1 MKSKSLF
8 RAVAAAAAFAVIG
21 TGIAGGGAIAS
32 AAERPADGLIGEY
45 VFSQTTGAEVPNT
58 ATGDGAVG
66 PATVVNGSDA
76 RWTGDSLTFT
86 GGGKTSGANWV
97 RLPNDILAGE
107 TSATITTEVNFDA
120 SMKST
125 YNFLWN
131 IGNDAPT
138 AYYFASVRDAARTAI
153 TTASNAGEVNARGSA
168 LDAGRWYSLTSVIDG
183 EAGTISFYVDGVRV
197 AQAATALTPA
207 SITDQSLNAIGRS
220 PWPDP
225 FFKGEVSTF
234 RVYDRALAAEEVAA
248 VSETDAAIHAD
259 EMTAAAQA
267 VLDGLA
273 LTDLEVDGNYVAL
286 PTAGGRVSW
295 TTSDPAI
302 VGADGRVV
310 QPSEAE
316 GPATVT
322 ATATASVRGVT
333 ATDSITITVVPTSDE
348 ERLDAVSAGY
358 VLPPV
363 VASGSVLP
371 QPAEGTE
378 VTLQNAQGIAIA
390 ADGTVTA
397 APGTAAGEPVTGT
410 VDAVVSA
417 SGFPEATVTKTFTIT
432 VLPAEGTQQLLS
444 YHRTPTSENEA
455 NNADV
460 ALSMHLALNESATEN
475 PAGATEWTPLNE
487 NYGIF
492 FPKTS
497 MTPPADGTSDAII
510 RSLVN
515 PTVFRTA
522 DGGYGVIAT
531 RTARGG
537 GSDGTAVSSVLVATS
552 ADLLDYDEIGLL
564 DLGETNGV
572 NAPHAVWDSAADHY
586 LISWTD
592 DSGVAKHTTV
602 ADLADASTRGA
613 VVAGEVSA
621 LPAVETAAGIDGYV
635 PGRSIPVDAA
645 TVTALEERFGR
656 IVNTGYQAFD
666 AVEAEVGADTSTL
679 DLPGAVQLD
688 YSDGS
693 TGSLPI
699 ASWDTSGVDTETPGT
714 YTVTG
719 TVKQTQYPIP
729 FADERAD
736 PSVYKYDW
744 NGTTKYLMIA
754 TNDLYGSNIEQQGAA
769 MMPIRI
775 ADSITGLSDAAGAT
789 EIDLLKRGDTDAQGN
804 VMTGCFWAPEYHEID
819 GKLSILFMPCYGQNP
834 DMWSGRASIMQL
846 KQDAS
851 GADLDPAVPANWT
864 KPEKVLRADGSDL
877 NQVAGI
883 SLDMTFFEDEK
894 GQAYYIWQHLGA
906 LFIAT
911 VDPEKPTRLTSD
923 PVRILAPEYAWD
935 NTIAEG
941 PNVIN
946 HDGVLQ
952 LLYSGSTVG
961 NTYTTGL
968 ATADASGDTDLLTE
982 EAWKKLDY
990 PIQKS
995 GVYDGAW
1002 QLGTGHGM
1010 WSEDED
1016 GNLIYVFHAR
1026 TDNNGLSGRDMF
1038 VRRVHWSAE
1047 GLPVLDME
1055 RTEELA
1061 SPTVTLDVVVT
1072 GTEPEPTVD
1081 VDRIAGADRYEVAVN
1096 TSKAGF
1102 ADGSD
1107 TVYVASGAV
1116 FPDAL
1121 SAAPA
1126 ATVAGAPILLT
1137 TTADL
1142 PAGVAAEIKR
1152 LGATKIVIVGGTA
1165 TVSANVEASL
1175 KKLGTVTRIGGADRY
1190 EASRNIAK
1198 AAFPDGA
1205 PTAVLSAGTKF
1216 ADALSAGAA
1225 IDGDGPVI
1233 LVKGT
1238 SSTLDAATKKLLT
1251 DLDVKSIAIAG
1262 GEASVSAG
1270 IQTDA
1275 AKIAETVRLGGADR
1289 YEASRSINVHF
1300 FDTAD
1305 HVLLATG
1312 LKFSDALAGSA
1323 YGPRIDAPLFTVKA
1337 DCIPA
1342 ATLAQIEE
1350 LGATKVTL
1358 LGGTASLSVAVE
1370 DLTSCEPRA

>member
-1 MKSKSLF
+1 MKSKALF

-21 TGIAGGGAIAS
+21 TGIAGGGAVAA

-45 VFSQTTGAEVPNT
+45 LFSQTTGASVPNT
-58 ATGDGAVG
+58 ATGEGAVG
-66 PATVVNGSDA
+66 AATVVNPADA
-76 RWTGDSLTFT
+76 DWTGDSLTFR
-86 GGGKTSGANWV
+86 GGAKNSTANWV
-97 RLPNDILAGE
+97 ELPDGLLAGE
-107 TSATITTEVNFDA
+107 TSATVTTEVNLDA

-131 IGNDAPT
+131 IGNDAPNS
-138 AYYFASVRDAARTAI
+138 YFFASVRDAARTAI
-153 TTASNAGEVNARGSA
+153 TTGSNAGEVNARGPA

-183 EAGTISFYVDGVRV
+183 TAGTISFYVDGVQV
-197 AQAATALTPA
+197 GQAATALTPA
-207 SITDQSLNAIGRS
+207 SIADQSLNAIGRS

-225 FFKGEVSTF
+225 FFKGEVSSF
-234 RVYDRALAAEEVAA
+234 RVYDRALAAAEVAA

-259 EMTAAAQA
+259 EMAAAAQA

-273 LTDLEVDGNYVAL
+273 LTDLTVDANYVPL

-295 TTSDPAI
+295 QTSDPA
-302 VGADGRVV
+302 VVSPDGRVV
-310 QPSEAE
+310 QPSEAD

-333 ATDSITITVVPTSDE
+333 ASTSITITVVPTSDE
-348 ERLDAVSAGY
+348 DRLDTVAAGY

-363 VASGSVLP
+363 VVSGSVLP
-371 QPAEGTE
+371 APVEGIE
-378 VTLQNAQGIAIA
+378 VTLQNAQGIAVS

-397 APGTAAGEPVTGT
+397 PDAGASVPVAGT
-410 VDAVVSA
+410 VDAIVSA
-417 SGFPEATVTKTFTIT
+417 TGFPEATVEKRFTIT
-432 VLPAEGTQQLLS
+432 VLPTAGTQELLS
-444 YHRTPTSENEA
+444 YHRTPTSANEA

-460 ALSMHLALNESATEN
+460 ALSMHLALKDA
-475 PAGATEWTPLNE
+475 AAADWTPLNE

-497 MTPPADGTSDAII
+497 VTPPADGTSDSII

-537 GSDGTAVSSVLVATS
+537 ASDGTDTSSVLVATS
-552 ADLLDYDEIGLL
+552 SDLLAYDEIGLL
-564 DLGETNGV
+564 DLGESNGV
-572 NAPHAVWDSAADHY
+572 NAPHAVWDSAAERY
-586 LISWTD
+586 LVAWTD

-602 ADLADASTRGA
+602 ADLADAGTRGA
-613 VVAGEVSA
+613 VVAGEVTEQG
-621 LPAVETAAGIDGYV
+621 AVETASGIDDYL
-635 PGRSIPVDAA
+635 PGRAIPVDAE
-645 TVTALEERFGR
+645 TVTALLERFGR
-656 IVNTGYQAFD
+656 IVNTGYTPFAAVQAEED
-666 AVEAEVGADTSTL
+666 ADVSALE
-679 DLPGAVQLD
+679 LPGTVSLD

-699 ASWDTSGVDTETPGT
+699 ASWDTSAVDTSTPGT
-714 YTVTG
+714 YTATG

-736 PSVYKYDW
+736 PSVYKYDF

-769 MMPIRI
+769 KMPIRI
-775 ADSITGLSDAAGAT
+775 ADSITGLSDEAGAT
-789 EIDLLKRGDTDAQGN
+789 EIDLLKRGDTDAEGR

-819 GKLSILFMPCYGQNP
+819 GKLSILFMPCYGNNP

-851 GADLDPAVPANWT
+851 GADLDPAEPANWT

-877 NQVAGI
+877 NQIAGI

-894 GQAYYIWQHLGA
+894 GQAYYVWQHLGA
-906 LFIAT
+906 LFIAK
-911 VDPEKPTRLTSD
+911 VDPAAPTRLTSE
-923 PVRILAPEYAWD
+923 PVRILVPEFAWD

-946 HDGVLQ
+946 RDGVLQ

-961 NTYTTGL
+961 DTYTTGL
-968 ATADASGDTDLLTE
+968 ATADASGETDLTSP
-982 EAWKKLDY
+982 EAWTKLDY

-995 GVYDGAW
+995 GVFDGAW

-1026 TDNNGLSGRDMF
+1026 TDHNGLNGRDMF

-1055 RTEELA
+1055 REEELA

-1072 GTEPEPTVD
+1072 GEEPEPTVE

-1096 TSKAGF
+1096 TSKAGW
-1102 ADGSD
+1102 GSGSE
-1107 TVYVASGAV
+1107 TVYVASGEV

-1137 TTADL
+1137 PPGEL
-1142 PAGVAAEIKR
+1142 PAKVAAEIKR
-1152 LGATKIVIVGGTA
+1152 LGAKEIVIVGGPA
-1165 TVSANVEASL
+1165 TVPTKVEAAL
-1175 KKLGTVTRIGGADRY
+1175 AKLGSVTRIGGADRF

-1205 PTAVLSAGTKF
+1205 PTAVLSAGTTF
-1216 ADALSAGAA
+1216 ADALSSGAA
-1225 IDGDGPVI
+1225 IDGNGPVI
-1233 LVKGT
+1233 LVDGSKPG
-1238 SSTLDAATKKLLT
+1238 LDASTKKLLT

-1262 GEASVSAG
+1262 GPASVSTG
-1270 IQTDA
+1270 IETA
-1275 AKIAETVRLGGADR
+1275 AAQIADTVRLGGADR
-1289 YEASRSINVHF
+1289 YEASRSINAHF
-1300 FDTAD
+1300 FTEAD

-1312 LKFSDALAGSA
+1312 EKFSDALSGSA
-1323 YGPRIDAPLFTVKA
+1323 YGPRIDAPLFTVQGG
-1337 DCIPA
+1337 CIPA

-1358 LGGTASLSVAVE
+1358 LGGPATLTTAVQN
-1370 DLTSCEPRA
+1370 LTACDVQP